1 MATTQGE
8 QPALLDAVALLS
20 DLPSEGLARGQ
31 VGTAVEALD
40 SAAVLVE
47 FSDPQGRAYAIVPCP
62 RSELLV
68 LHQAPQ
74 TA

>member
-1 MATTQGE
+1 VNT
-8 QPALLDAVALLS
+8 QPALLDAAALLS
-20 DLPSEGLARGQ
+20 DLPSEGLSRGQ
-31 VGTAVEALD
+31 VGTVVEALD

-47 FSDPQGRAYAIVPCP
+47 FSDLQGRAYAIVPCP
-62 RSELLV
+62 RTELLV